1 MHNPAMPQTL
11 QEPLQFPVPRPERP
25 RSLAELIEPWAPHD
39 GRHASALP
47 GLSFIRMSQ
56 PSARLPVVYKS
67 CLCFVAQGSKR
78 AFLGGRVYTYDPQ
91 NYLVLSMPLPL
102 VSEIFQ
108 ASLEKPFFS
117 ISLEID
123 PSAVTDLLLD
133 LGEREPPSAQ
143 RQTAQ
148 PGMFVS
154 PLSDDLTGCITRL
167 LTALDSP
174 LDRRI
179 LAPLA
184 VREILYRVLSGEQGD
199 LLRAVA
205 LHDSRSHRIAR
216 VVRFLTARYG
226 EPLTISEIAR
236 EAHMSPSTL
245 HHTFKEVTSVSP
257 LQYLKQ
263 IRLHQARLLMLQ
275 DGLSAGE
282 VAHRVGYGS
291 PSQFSREFKRL
302 FGVAPT
308 QEAQRLREVGWG
320 EA

>member
-1 MHNPAMPQTL
+1 MPQTL
-11 QEPLQFPVPRPERP
+11 SEPLQFPVPRPARP

-39 GRHASALP
+39 GRHASPLP
-47 GLSFIRMSQ
+47 GLSFIRLSH

-67 CLCFVAQGSKR
+67 CICFVAQGSKR
-78 AFLGGRVYTYDPQ
+78 AFLGGRVYSYDPQ
-91 NYLVLSMPLPL
+91 NYLVLSVPLPL
-102 VSEIFQ
+102 VSEILQ
-108 ASLEKPFFS
+108 ASPEKPFIS

-123 PSAVTDLLLD
+123 PSVVTDLLLE
-133 LGEREPPSAQ
+133 LGEAEPPPARGQ
-143 RQTAQ
+143 AAQ
-148 PGMFVS
+148 PGLFVS
-154 PLSDDLTGCITRL
+154 RMSGDLESAVARL

-184 VREILYRVLSGEQGD
+184 VREILYRILAGEQGD

-216 VVRFLTARYG
+216 VVRFLNTRYG

-236 EAHMSPSTL
+236 EANMSASTL

-275 DGLSAGE
+275 GGLSAGE
-282 VAHRVGYGS
+282 AAHQVGYGS

-302 FGVAPT
+302 FGIAPT
-308 QEAQRLREVGWG
+308 QEVQRLREVGWG
-320 EA
+320 EG

>member
-1 MHNPAMPQTL
+1 MHNPAMSQT
-11 QEPLQFPVPRPERP
+11 
-25 RSLAELIEPWAPHD
+25 LAELIDPWAPHD
-39 GRHASALP
+39 GRHASPLP
-47 GLSFIRMSQ
+47 GLSFVRLSS

-67 CLCFVAQGSKR
+67 CIVFVAQGSKR
-78 AFLGGRVYTYDPQ
+78 AFLGARVYTYDPQ
-91 NYLVLSMPLPL
+91 NYLVLSVPLPM

-108 ASLEKPFFS
+108 ASPEKPFFS
-117 ISLEID
+117 ISLQID
-123 PSAVTDLLLD
+123 PSAVTDLLLE
-133 LGEREPPSAQ
+133 LGETEAPSAR
-143 RQTAQ
+143 RQAAH

-154 PLSDDLTGCITRL
+154 RMSDDLAGVVARL
-167 LTALDSP
+167 LTALASP

-184 VREILYRVLSGEQGD
+184 IREILYRVLSGEQGD

-216 VVRFLTARYG
+216 VVRFLNTRYG

-275 DGLSAGE
+275 DGLGAGE

-320 EA
+320 EG

>member
-1 MHNPAMPQTL
+1 MPQTL
-11 QEPLQFPVPRPERP
+11 QEPLQFPVPRPDRP
-25 RSLAELIEPWAPHD
+25 RSLAALIEPWAPHD
-39 GRHASALP
+39 GRHASPLP
-47 GLSFIRMSQ
+47 GLSFIRLSQ
-56 PSARLPVVYKS
+56 PSARLPVIYTS

-78 AFLGGRVYTYDPQ
+78 AFLGSRVYTYDSQ
-91 NYLVLSMPLPL
+91 NYLVLSVPLPL

-108 ASLEKPFFS
+108 ASPEKPFLS
-117 ISLEID
+117 ISLQID
-123 PSAVTDLLLD
+123 PSAVTDLLLE
-133 LGEREPPSAQ
+133 LGEPQRPPAS
-143 RQTAQ
+143 RQAAQ
-148 PGMFVS
+148 PGMFLS
-154 PLSDDLTGCITRL
+154 RMSDDLENAVARL

-174 LDRRI
+174 HDRRI

-184 VREILYRVLSGEQGD
+184 VREVLYRILSGEQGD

-216 VVRFLTARYG
+216 VVRFLNARYG

-236 EAHMSPSTL
+236 EANMSPSTL

-275 DGLSAGE
+275 GSLSAGE
-282 VAHRVGYGS
+282 AAHQVGYGS

-302 FGVAPT
+302 FGIAPT
-308 QEAQRLREVGWG
+308 QEVQRLREVGWG
-320 EA
+320 EG

>member
-1 MHNPAMPQTL
+1 MHNPAMLETR
-11 QEPLQFPVPRPERP
+11 QEPP

-39 GRHASALP
+39 GRHASPLP
-47 GLSFIRMSQ
+47 GLSFVRMSR

-78 AFLGGRVYTYDPQ
+78 AFLGGRVHTYDPQ
-91 NYLVLSMPLPL
+91 NYLVLSVPLPFE
-102 VSEIFQ
+102 SEIFQ
-108 ASLEKPFFS
+108 ASAEEPFLS
-117 ISLEID
+117 ISLQID
-123 PSAVTDLLLD
+123 PSAVSDLLLEM
-133 LGEREPPSAQ
+133 GERETAPPRPQA
-143 RQTAQ
+143 AQ

-154 PLSDDLTGCITRL
+154 RMSDSLTGVVARL

-184 VREILYRVLSGEQGD
+184 VREILYHVLSGEQGE
-199 LLRAVA
+199 LLREVV

-216 VVRFLTARYG
+216 VVRFLNARYG

-245 HHTFKEVTSVSP
+245 HHTFKEVTSASP

-263 IRLHQARLLMLQ
+263 IRLHQARLLMLHE
-275 DGLSAGE
+275 GLSAGE
-282 VAHRVGYGS
+282 ASHRVGYGS

-302 FGVAPT
+302 FGIAPS
-308 QEAQRLREVGWG
+308 QELQRLREVGWG
-320 EA
+320 EG